1 MSIDHFHF
9 CVEGGMPVEISPQ
22 EAETKLSEEAHTIY
36 EISGGIEHLYIFEN
50 GKTAAAIF
58 ERWRREPIE
67 RIVLTLDGVPQDW
80 VGRLPVGTKP
90 FIIKTRTGKDSTAI
104 VSPGDGCDMDVSW
117 DGLYD
122 TDGDPNGPAQW
133 PVLCGQPV
141 AGEWQGR
148 KLCQKHL
155 DGREELKRG

>member
-9 CVEGGMPVEISPQ
+9 CAEGETPVEISPQ
-22 EAETKLSEEAHTIY
+22 EAETKLSEEVHTIY
-36 EISGGIEHLYIFEN
+36 EMAGGIEHLYIFEN

-58 ERWRREPIE
+58 ERWRREPVE

-80 VGRLPVGTKP
+80 ARRLPVGTKP
-90 FIIKTRTGKDSTAI
+90 FIIKTRTDKDSTAI
-104 VSPGDGCDMDVSW
+104 ISPSDGCDMDVSW

-122 TDGDPNGPAQW
+122 TDGDPNGPARW

-141 AGEWQGR
+141 AGEWRGR

-155 DGREELKRG
+155 DGCEEI